1 MDSFLAMLA
10 LVGAVIVISALLS
23 GWVDRTGVP
32 QVAVFLAMGA
42 LDWTLRPRPARRHGR
57 LAHPAGGRHALAGA
71 GALHR
76 RGVARHEGSAPAP
89 PAGQPRAGAGTI
101 LTTIL
106 IAAAAWY
113 LLGLSLPL
121 AAILGAAIASTD
133 PVLLRGLLRRP
144 ALHNSVRQALRLE
157 SGLNDVVLLPVVLVA
172 MEILSRS
179 DPLTG
184 GEWGRL
190 ALDML
195 LLSPGAGIVVGV
207 VGVSAIE
214 VVRKRSGVR
223 RDYESIYSIGLAF
236 AAYAAAES
244 VHGSGFIAAFAA
256 GLTVSAMDAEL
267 CDCFLEYGETTAEM
281 ALLFAFVLFGT
292 SIIWSGISTASA
304 RDRPVYRRGDPA
316 AAGGLLPGVAPGDAL
331 EQEPRADCLLR
342 PEGPE
347 LAAADHAGRVPRHR
361 RQRVPAAGL
370 QPGRARLGGGPRLL
384 ADLRWCAEPRRRPK
398 PAPTGKPILAVR
410 EVPDDRPRPNTITL
424 DEYLQL
430 KASGAVRARRQ
441 PIGADVR
448 RDRPRAG
455 LDPRASRSFGGRCRA
470 PRTAANGDAGGVLCL
485 TERSHERPCGA
496 RVETRRLAR
505 RARADRRLQRAQVGR
520 HDVTEHLRHP
530 STLGTL

>member
-1 MDSFLAMLA
+1 MDAFLAMMA

-42 LDWTLRPRPARRHGR
+42 LIGPFGLGLLDATADSPILRVVATLSLVLVLFTDAVSLDMKEVREHR
-57 LAHPAGGRHALAGA
+57 LLAGLVL
-71 GALHR
+71 G
-76 RGVARHEGSAPAP
+76 P
-89 PAGQPRAGAGTI
+89 GTI

-106 IAAAAWY
+106 IAAAGWY
-113 LLGLSLPL
+113 LLDLSLPM

-172 MEILSRS
+172 IQILSRTE
-179 DPLTG
+179 PLTG

-214 VVRKRSGVR
+214 AVRKRSGVR

-281 ALLFAFVLFGT
+281 ALLFAFVLFGM
-292 SIIWSGISTASA
+292 SIIWSGLSIASGA
-304 RDRPVYRRGDPA
+304 TILFTIA
-316 AAGGLLPGVAPGDAL
+316 AI
-331 EQEPRADCLLR
+331 LLR
-342 PEGPE
+342 PVAYFPALIPATLSTRNRALIAFFGPKGLSSLLLIM
-347 LAAADHAGRVPRHR
+347 LAVVRGIDGSEYL
-361 RQRVPAAGL
+361 L
-370 QPGRARLGGGPRLL
+370 QICSLVVLVSVVVHGFSPIFLVRARES
-384 ADLRWCAEPRRRPK
+384 AK
-398 PAPTGKPILAVR
+398 PGQKGKAMLAVR
-410 EVPDDRPRPNTITL
+410 EVPDDRPRPNMITL

-430 KASGAVRARRQ
+430 KATGSVVLVDSRSERTFAETDPIPDSVRVHPERSVADAVRQ
-441 PIGADVR
+441 E
-448 RDRPRAG
+448 
-455 LDPRASRSFGGRCRA
+455 L
-470 PRTAANGDAGGVLCL
+470 PRT
-485 TERSHERPCGA
+485 T
-496 RVETRRLAR
+496 TLAVFC
-505 RARADRRLQRAQVGR
+505 A
-520 HDVTEHLRHP
+520 
-530 STLGTL
+530 